1 MGIIFQ
7 MNTKK
12 ATKLDMDDRAKIIQ
26 YFSKANNYGL
36 GNGESALESVRIEDM
51 FGTCWSVPRAPPAL
65 PTVITVQVQ
74 IQWQAEFRRIQ
85 NWEETPSEFDV
96 NALKHCRR
104 QRALA
109 RAPC

>member
-1 MGIIFQ
+1 

-74 IQWQAEFRRIQ
+74 TTDSVAGGISKNPKLGGNLIR
-85 NWEETPSEFDV
+85 V
-96 NALKHCRR
+96 
-104 QRALA
+104 
-109 RAPC
+109 